1 MAQRV
6 KACVDIRAEVPL
18 RKLCL
23 LVSGAWKLLGI
34 HIDMYVNRFIFQY
47 EDKCNRLFIYD

>member
-6 KACVDIRAEVPL
+6 KASVDIRAEVSG
-18 RKLCL
+18 RKLYL

-34 HIDMYVNRFIFQY
+34 HIDIYVY
-47 EDKCNRLFIYD
+47 T

>member
-6 KACVDIRAEVPL
+6 KASVDIRAEVPV
-18 RKLCL
+18 RKLYL